1 MFAPKSITWNHY
13 DLAQFTEIDDIALW
27 KEFLQNREVI
37 DWLEEER
44 IMLQQY
50 ELTKLSTDITNSRS
64 VGQAQLISAM
74 ERINNANKDTT
85 SSGPIFIYTYIPL
98 NAQQKQATN
107 VHELK
112 EDIFYVPSPE
122 LDLQG
127 DTDPEDPNTP
137 PLST

>member
-1 MFAPKSITWNHY
+1 MFTPGSVTWNHY
-13 DLAQFTEIDDIALW
+13 DLAKYTEIDDITLW

-44 IMLQQY
+44 TILQQY
-50 ELTKLSTDITNSRS
+50 ELAKLSTNVSNSRS

-74 ERINNANKDTT
+74 ERINNANRDNTNA
-85 SSGPIFIYTYIPL
+85 GPIFIYTYIPL
-98 NAQQKQATN
+98 NTEQRQAPN

-122 LDLQG
+122 LALQK
-127 DTDPEDPNTP
+127 DTDTDDPNTP
-137 PLST
+137 TLST